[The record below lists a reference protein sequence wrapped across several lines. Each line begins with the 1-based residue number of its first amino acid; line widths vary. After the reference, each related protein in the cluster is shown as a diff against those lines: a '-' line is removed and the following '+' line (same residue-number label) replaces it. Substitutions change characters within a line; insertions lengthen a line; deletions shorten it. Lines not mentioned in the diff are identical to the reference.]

1 MNIKVENIKYEF
13 ELAIRRVLEKYVVNG
28 KNTAIQKAEIIL
40 EVGKIPIVKLD
51 TIIIKK
57 GE

>member
-13 ELAIRRVLEKYVVNG
+13 ESAIRKVLEKYVVIG
-28 KNTAIQKAEIIL
+28 KNTAIQKAEIIV
-40 EVGKIPIVKLD
+40 EVGIAPIVKLD